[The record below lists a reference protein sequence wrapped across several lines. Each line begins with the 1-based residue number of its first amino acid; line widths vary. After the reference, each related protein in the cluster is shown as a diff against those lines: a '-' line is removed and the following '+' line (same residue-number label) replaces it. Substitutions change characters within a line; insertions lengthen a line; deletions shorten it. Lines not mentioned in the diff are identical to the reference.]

1 MFEQVVYDETGQ
13 NLTGLLSDYLLATA
27 AELPDFEI
35 LPMHTPSRHT
45 PAGLKGMAEGGV
57 MGAIGA
63 VTCAVNDALGPTGAV
78 AQRQPLDP
86 VYLRG
91 LIRAT
96 GWEGA

>member
-1 MFEQVVYDETGQ
+1 
-13 NLTGLLSDYLLATA
+13 
-27 AELPDFEI
+27 
-35 LPMHTPSRHT
+35 
-45 PAGLKGMAEGGV
+45 

-63 VTCAVNDALGPTGAV
+63 VTCAVNDALAPTGAV